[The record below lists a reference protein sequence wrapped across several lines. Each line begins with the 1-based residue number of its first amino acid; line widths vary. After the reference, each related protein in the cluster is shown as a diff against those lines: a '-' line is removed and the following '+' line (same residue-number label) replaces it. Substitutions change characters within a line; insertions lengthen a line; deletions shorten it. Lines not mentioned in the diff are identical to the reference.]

1 MKEWSSR
8 AAKQVVWTVLDSNAV
23 PSKAVE
29 IMRLTSFLN
38 LSFNQDNQWA
48 STLETTFTEE
58 KQKQEII
65 KTGEQDGKNRCYTR
79 ENKKD

>member
-1 MKEWSSR
+1 
-8 AAKQVVWTVLDSNAV
+8 
-23 PSKAVE
+23 
-29 IMRLTSFLN
+29 MRLTSVLN

-65 KTGEQDGKNRCYTR
+65 KTGEQDGKNSVTQGKKQ
-79 ENKKD
+79 KKD

>member
-1 MKEWSSR
+1 
-8 AAKQVVWTVLDSNAV
+8 
-23 PSKAVE
+23 
-29 IMRLTSFLN
+29 MRLTSFLN

-65 KTGEQDGKNRCYTR
+65 KTAEQDGKKQCYTR
-79 ENKKD
+79 VKTKKIESMTVGTERRGSSACVCECRGCSH